1 MFIRLVIF
9 LEFNAKLVY
18 GTLNLSLELFS
29 IFAIR
34 LNIVVSEMELNRIV
48 NAKVLVINLHL
59 IRIRWIPIYV
69 LWIPIYVLC

>member
-1 MFIRLVIF
+1 MFIKLVIF

-34 LNIVVSEMELNRIV
+34 QKIVVSEMELNRIV
-48 NAKVLVINLHL
+48 NVKVLVFNLHL
-59 IRIRWIPIYV
+59 IELRISIYV
-69 LWIPIYVLC
+69 LYKKIKRF